1 MARIEGAPRDAAA
14 SIARAAQS
22 AVTAEIRPS
31 ETNAGAA
38 AEPQR
43 GFALELGAGKGS
55 ETIPGAGAEP
65 PGYLEFETLVN
76 NAVRRNLMGSRSP
89 RQMVA
94 DFVEPWISD
103 PTPFL
108 GGRAL
113 SILER
118 LASDIIPTLDESDEL
133 RALAGAIIADE
144 IERHRELAMRL
155 QDEIAL

>member
-1 MARIEGAPRDAAA
+1 MARIEGAPRDSAA
-14 SIARAAQS
+14 SIVRATQS
-22 AVTAEIRPS
+22 AVTAEVRPS
-31 ETNAGAA
+31 ETNAA

-43 GFALELGAGKGS
+43 GYTLELRAGTES
-55 ETIPGAGAEP
+55 ETIGGAAAEP

-118 LASDIIPTLDESDEL
+118 LASDIIPALDESEEL

-144 IERHRELAMRL
+144 IQRHRELAMRL